1 MFPQDCD
8 ELLNCCRK
16 CRSRRSASHCK
27 PKHAAAGAMLE
38 SAASVM
44 GPRMSLREGVT
55 GSMVTVNT
63 SNVLHKPLHMHETG
77 GMQDGNIELL

>member
-1 MFPQDCD
+1 
-8 ELLNCCRK
+8 
-16 CRSRRSASHCK
+16 
-27 PKHAAAGAMLE
+27 MLE

-63 SNVLHKPLHMHETG
+63 SDVLHKPLHMHETE